1 MINKIDGFEKRWGW
15 GLSVALFHG
24 HQEGKLLTSISDLIS
39 GRPLSRDQHGD
50 HQLRLVAGQRDGH
63 GVRLDSLRAQT

>member
-1 MINKIDGFEKRWGW
+1 M
-15 GLSVALFHG
+15 ALFHG

-50 HQLRLVAGQRDGH
+50 RQLRVVVGRRDGH